1 MNMSDSKNRCTK
13 GYRCE
18 SCKAAKSCTDPA
30 KSYIPDV
37 RRGTRK
43 LLSGKYGILV
53 AILLLAIG
61 ALFVYFTFGV
71 PRIPLFRDPVTG
83 TYGFL
88 KES

>member
-53 AILLLAIG
+53 AILLLAIPFHRRRAG
-61 ALFVYFTFGV
+61 RRG
-71 PRIPLFRDPVTG
+71 
-83 TYGFL
+83 YGDL
-88 KES
+88 R